1 MKEGQNSVSSLF
13 CRQDGKGFGTEAWF
27 ESILV
32 PQKHDFWTDI
42 REKQKSRSG
51 HVIVMDAIH
60 RYWGF
65 CTENC
70 EVRNP
75 KGKNLS
81 SRTLLWGRES
91 KKKRRVYRKM
101 IVRQLAQRLGSRSVR
116 PAQKPSDLPSLT
128 FSCQMTSTGSSTN
141 AYLTCRQ
148 RAKDARRET
157 LIGKSKAEKQTG

>member
-1 MKEGQNSVSSLF
+1 MSTSICKLG
-13 CRQDGKGFGTEAWF
+13 DKGFGTEAWF
-27 ESILV
+27 ENILV
-32 PQKHDFWTDI
+32 PQKHDFWIDV
-42 REKQKSRSG
+42 REKPRIRNCQG
-51 HVIVMDAIH
+51 TIMDVIH
-60 RYWGF
+60 RYWDF
-65 CTENC
+65 CTEKC
-70 EVRNP
+70 EVRNS
-75 KGKNLS
+75 KGKKLS
-81 SRTLLWGRES
+81 SRTILWGRES